1 MFLGNIWQG
10 MTQRASSLFSHG
22 FANYVFCWNYC
33 VGILNFPCIMI
44 LLASPFQPISTL
56 LIPLNGSSPCF
67 FLWDLV
73 NPRFHVFQPCSLSET
88 ALFFFLATAFC
99 ILSYNWPALSSIHLV
114 IFIFISSF
122 SGTYLTFLLASSLM
136 QILSSPLNCLSQS
149 HYLSQCQLSCSL
161 PE

>member
-1 MFLGNIWQG
+1 

-22 FANYVFCWNYC
+22 FANYVYR
-33 VGILNFPCIMI
+33 GILNFPCIMI
-44 LLASPFQPISTL
+44 LFVSPFQPISIL

-73 NPRFHVFQPCSLSET
+73 NLRFRVFQPCSLLSET

-122 SGTYLTFLLASSLM
+122 SDTYLTFLLTSSLM
-136 QILSSPLNCLSQS
+136 QILSSPLNSLSQS
-149 HYLSQCQLSCSL
+149 HYPSQCQLSCSL